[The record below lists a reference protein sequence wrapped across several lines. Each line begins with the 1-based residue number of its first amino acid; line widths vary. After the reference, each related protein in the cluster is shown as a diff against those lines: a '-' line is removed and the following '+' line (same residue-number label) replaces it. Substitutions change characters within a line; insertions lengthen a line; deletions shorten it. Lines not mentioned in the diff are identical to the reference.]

1 MLLKIKNK
9 LKKLTLDYFAKYG
22 GSYTYLVIWAK
33 DKAGKTASVRIK
45 IQLEKKLF
53 DLTDNT
59 TIQLPD
65 YQFKAMYTTM
75 DITDRTK
82 YNL

>member
-1 MLLKIKNK
+1 MTTAEKNT
-9 LKKLTLDYFAKYG
+9 TLDYFAKYG

-59 TIQLPD
+59 TIQLPN